1 MAKEYGKNRE
11 GVGLNIKYRYQI
23 DLKIKEGSTERII
36 KKSIFR
42 KRTLADEEQ
51 EEAQLEFIRSTKAL
65 YKEKGINLEILEWGI
80 QEFELVR
87 KNS

>member
-1 MAKEYGKNRE
+1 MIYG
-11 GVGLNIKYRYQI
+11 YQI
-23 DLKIKEGSTERII
+23 DVKIKEGSTERTI

-42 KRTLADEEQ
+42 KRTLTDEEQ
-51 EEAQLEFIRSTKAL
+51 EEAQVEFIRSTKAI
-65 YKEKGINLEILEWGI
+65 YKEKGIDLEVLEWGI

>member
-1 MAKEYGKNRE
+1 M
-11 GVGLNIKYRYQI
+11 LHRYQI
-23 DLKIKEGSTERII
+23 DLKVKEENTEKTI

-42 KRTLADEEQ
+42 KKELTDAEL
-51 EEAQLEFIRSTKAL
+51 EEAQLELIRSTKAI
-65 YKEKGINLEILEWGI
+65 YKEKGIDLEVLEWGI

>member
-1 MAKEYGKNRE
+1 M
-11 GVGLNIKYRYQI
+11 IYRYQI
-23 DLKIKEGSTERII
+23 DAKIKEGSTERTI

-42 KRTLADEEQ
+42 KRTLSEEEQ
-51 EEAQLEFIRSTKAL
+51 EEAQLEFIRTTKAL
-65 YKEKGINLEILEWGI
+65 YKEKGINVEILEWGI

>member
-1 MAKEYGKNRE
+1 MLR
-11 GVGLNIKYRYQI
+11 RYQI
-23 DLKIKEGSTERII
+23 DVKIKEGLTERTI

-42 KRTLADEEQ
+42 KRTLSDEEQ
-51 EEAQLEFIRSTKAL
+51 EEAQLEFIRNTKTL
-65 YKEKGINLEILEWGI
+65 YKEKGIDLEVLEWGI

>member
-1 MAKEYGKNRE
+1 M
-11 GVGLNIKYRYQI
+11 IYRYQI
-23 DLKIKEGSTERII
+23 DVKIKEGSTERTI

-42 KRTLADEEQ
+42 KRTLTDEEQ
-51 EEAQLEFIRSTKAL
+51 EEAQLEFIRNTKAL
-65 YKEKGINLEILEWGI
+65 YKEKGIDLEVLKWGI

>member
-1 MAKEYGKNRE
+1 
-11 GVGLNIKYRYQI
+11 VGLNMIYRYQI
-23 DLKIKEGSTERII
+23 DVKIKEESTERTI

-42 KRTLADEEQ
+42 KRTLTDEEQ
-51 EEAQLEFIRSTKAL
+51 EEAQLEFIRSTKAI
-65 YKEKGINLEILEWGI
+65 YKEKGIDLEVLEWGI

>member
-1 MAKEYGKNRE
+1 M
-11 GVGLNIKYRYQI
+11 IYRYQI
-23 DLKIKEGSTERII
+23 DVKIKEGSTERTI

-42 KRTLADEEQ
+42 KRTLTDEEQ
-51 EEAQLEFIRSTKAL
+51 EEAQLEFIRTTKAL
-65 YKEKGINLEILEWGI
+65 YKEKGINVEILEWGI

>member
-1 MAKEYGKNRE
+1 M
-11 GVGLNIKYRYQI
+11 IYRYQI
-23 DLKIKEGSTERII
+23 DVKIKEESTERTI

-42 KRTLADEEQ
+42 KRTLTDEEQ
-51 EEAQLEFIRSTKAL
+51 EEAQLEFIRSTKAI
-65 YKEKGINLEILEWGI
+65 YKEKGIDLEVLEWGI

>member
-1 MAKEYGKNRE
+1 M
-11 GVGLNIKYRYQI
+11 LHRYQI
-23 DLKIKEGSTERII
+23 YVKIKESSTERII

-42 KRTLADEEQ
+42 KRTLTDEEQ
-51 EEAQLEFIRSTKAL
+51 EEAQLEFIRNTKAL
-65 YKEKGINLEILEWGI
+65 YKEKGIDLEVLEWGI

>member
-1 MAKEYGKNRE
+1 M
-11 GVGLNIKYRYQI
+11 IYRYQI
-23 DLKIKEGSTERII
+23 DVKIKEGSTERTI

-42 KRTLADEEQ
+42 KRTLSEEEQ
-51 EEAQLEFIRSTKAL
+51 EAAQLEFIRNTKAL
-65 YKEKGINLEILEWGI
+65 YKEKGIDLEVLEWGI

>member
-1 MAKEYGKNRE
+1 M
-11 GVGLNIKYRYQI
+11 LHRYQI
-23 DLKIKEGSTERII
+23 DLRVKEENTEKTI

-42 KRTLADEEQ
+42 KRTLTDEEQ
-51 EEAQLEFIRSTKAL
+51 EEAQLEFIRSTKAI
-65 YKEKGINLEILEWGI
+65 YKEKGIDLEVLGWGI

>member
-1 MAKEYGKNRE
+1 M
-11 GVGLNIKYRYQI
+11 LHRYQI
-23 DLKIKEGSTERII
+23 DVKIKEGSTERTI

-42 KRTLADEEQ
+42 KRTLSDEEQ

-65 YKEKGINLEILEWGI
+65 YKEKGIDLEVLEWGI
-80 QEFELVR
+80 QEFELVH

>member
-1 MAKEYGKNRE
+1 M
-11 GVGLNIKYRYQI
+11 IYRYQI
-23 DLKIKEGSTERII
+23 DVKIKEGSTERTI

-42 KRTLADEEQ
+42 KRTLSEEEQ
-51 EEAQLEFIRSTKAL
+51 EEAQLEFIRNTKAL
-65 YKEKGINLEILEWGI
+65 YKEKGIDLEVLEWGI

>member
-1 MAKEYGKNRE
+1 M
-11 GVGLNIKYRYQI
+11 LHRYQI
-23 DLKIKEGSTERII
+23 DLKVKEGSTERII

-42 KRTLADEEQ
+42 KKELTDAEL
-51 EEAQLEFIRSTKAL
+51 EEAQLEFIRSTKAI
-65 YKEKGINLEILEWGI
+65 YKEKGIDLEVLGWGI